1 VSTPPG
7 RVWRAACPRCG
18 APVDF
23 RSAASAIAVCSFCR
37 STLVRD
43 GEALR
48 RIGHSAELFDDHSP
62 LQLGAGGRFDGLGF
76 TLIGRLQLGTE
87 EGPWNEWRAL
97 FDNGRDGWLS
107 EDNGRYVFAFDAPSP
122 DDAPIPAA
130 LGNLSAGLPLTVGG
144 RRWSVAS
151 VVQARLLA
159 AEGELLA
166 PPPAD
171 RAFVVVDVR
180 NPEGEVGTL
189 DGSDP
194 ARVQWSIGRSV
205 ALSALQ
211 MTGLREAGERTLKA
225 DALACPSCG
234 TPLNVTLATTK
245 SVVCASCKAV
255 VDLSQG
261 AGAALAHYAQANPH
275 EPPIPLGTSARLAMP
290 WEPPGTPPQPWQ
302 VVGYQERL
310 ELAAPGEEA
319 EAWREYLLHHRL
331 EGFAFLVDTN
341 QGFSLARVL
350 TGAPALRGDRAE
362 LEGVAYQRRWTYSSV
377 VTYVLG
383 EFYWRV
389 EANQTT
395 RHDDFGAAVDGR
407 RLTLSREQTPRE
419 TTWSAGA
426 AVPGETVARAFGLSG
441 PQAAQL
447 GAGGPPDVG
456 QALRGGMLTWPV
468 MLLILVVVLVMLAMC
483 GHDECG
489 DTQRAFGRDSAE
501 YRACRNRVA
510 AGTGAYWGAG
520 SSWGGYSSGGGSHK

>member
-7 RVWRAACPRCG
+7 RSWRAACPNCG
-18 APVDF
+18 APVEF
-23 RSAASAIAVCSFCR
+23 RSAASASAVCSFCR

-62 LQLGAGGRFDGLGF
+62 LQLGAGGRLDGLGF
-76 TLIGRLQLGTE
+76 TLIGRLQLGTA

-107 EDNGRYVFAFDAPSP
+107 EDNGRYVFAFDAPPP
-122 DDAPIPAA
+122 DDAPAPAA
-130 LGNLSAGLPLTVGG
+130 LANLHAGLPLTVGG

-159 AEGELLA
+159 AEGELRE

-171 RAFVVVDVR
+171 RDFTVVDVR

-194 ARVQWSIGRSV
+194 TRVHWSIGRSV
-205 ALSALQ
+205 ALSTLQ
-211 MTGLREAGERTLKA
+211 MTGLRAESERTLKA
-225 DALACPSCG
+225 GALACPSCG
-234 TPLNVTLATTK
+234 APLNVTLATTK

-255 VDLSQG
+255 VDVSQG
-261 AGAALAHYAQANPH
+261 VGADLAHYAQTNPH
-275 EPPIPLGTSARLAMP
+275 EPPIPLGTTGRLAMP
-290 WEPPGTPPQPWQ
+290 WAPPGSGPLPWQ

-319 EAWREYLLHHRL
+319 EAWREFLLYHPM

-362 LEGVAYQRRWTYSSV
+362 VEGVEYRRRWAYSSV

-395 RHDDFGAAVDGR
+395 RHEDFSASVDGR
-407 RLTLSREQTPRE
+407 SLTLSREQTPGE
-419 TTWSAGA
+419 TTWSAGEA
-426 AVPGETVARAFGLSG
+426 LPAETVARAFGLSA
-441 PQAAQL
+441 PQAAL
-447 GAGGPPDVG
+447 AGGGPPDVG

-468 MLLILVVVLVMLAMC
+468 LLLILVVVLVMLAMC
-483 GHDECG
+483 GHDECR
-489 DTQRAFGRDSAE
+489 DTGRAFGQNSAE
-501 YRACRNRVA
+501 YRACRSRIGS
-510 AGTGAYWGAG
+510 GTGGYWGSG
-520 SSWGGYSSGGGSHK
+520 SSWGGYSSGGGGHK